1 MINYISKNNSVVLY
15 WDLPEGFKKGDLFK
29 VSNEK
34 GLIVETEKC
43 HYEVT
48 ELDANCEYCF
58 TVESANFSEKST
70 CSTRPE
76 SRIINITD
84 FGAVGDGKTL
94 NTKAIQA
101 AIDSCKE
108 GETVYIPEGDFMTGS
123 LFLHSDMELYL
134 DKGAIIHG
142 TTNVCDYEPK
152 IKSRFEGIEMMC
164 YAALI
169 NVGTLDHDNI
179 TCKNVRICGEG
190 TVRGGGK
197 PLAEEV
203 IRVETLLMQD
213 YLASLGDSVKECESS
228 VTVQGR
234 VRPRLINVSSAENV
248 TVCNIGIENGAS
260 WNMHMIYS
268 NNIVTYGCTFKSDGV
283 WNGDG
288 WDPDSSS
295 NCTLFG
301 CEFCTGDDSVAIKSG
316 KNPEGNVINRPCEHI
331 KIFDCV
337 SHYGHGIAI
346 GSEMS
351 GGVNDIRI
359 WNCDI
364 RDSVYGIEIKATK
377 KRGGFVRNV
386 CVRNIHTCRILMH
399 SVGYNDDGIA
409 APTVPIFEDCSF
421 EDLEITA
428 RRKGMD
434 GEFVD
439 CQAIELAGFD
449 EPGHFIKNVRFKN
462 ISIDSGNSR
471 KQAIYLQCCEGISF
485 ENINCK

>member
-29 VSNEK
+29 ISNEK
-34 GLIVETEKC
+34 GLIAETEKC
-43 HYEVT
+43 HFEVSG
-48 ELDANCEYCF
+48 LSANCEYCF
-58 TVESANFSEKST
+58 TVDGAGMSEKVT
-70 CSTRPE
+70 CATRPE

-134 DKGAIIHG
+134 GKGAVLHG
-142 TTNVCDYEPK
+142 TTNVHDYEPK

-164 YAALI
+164 YASLI

-190 TVRGGGK
+190 TVCGGGK

-213 YLASLGDSVKECESS
+213 YIASLGDSVKECENS
-228 VTVQGR
+228 VTIQGR

-248 TVCNIGIENGAS
+248 TVCNVGIENGAS
-260 WNMHMIYS
+260 WNLHMIYS
-268 NNIVTYGCTFKSDGV
+268 KNIVTYGCTFKSDGV

-301 CEFCTGDDSVAIKSG
+301 CEFCTGDDAVAIKSG

-331 KIFDCV
+331 RIFDCV
-337 SHYGHGIAI
+337 SRYGHGFTV

-351 GGVNDIRI
+351 GGVNDVCI
-359 WNCDI
+359 WNCDLG
-364 RDSVYGIEIKATK
+364 DSVFGIEIKATK
-377 KRGGFVRNV
+377 KRGGYVRNV
-386 CVRNIHTCRILMH
+386 CVRNTRTCRVLMH

-434 GEFVD
+434 GEIID
-439 CQAIELAGFD
+439 CQAVELAGFD

-462 ISIDSGNSR
+462 ISIDSGKSK

>member
-29 VSNEK
+29 ISNEK
-34 GLIVETEKC
+34 GLVAETEKC
-43 HYEVT
+43 HFEVNG
-48 ELDANCEYCF
+48 LSANREYSF
-58 TVESANFSEKST
+58 TVEGAGMNENIT
-70 CSTRPE
+70 CATRPE

-84 FGAVGDGKTL
+84 FGALGDGKTL

-134 DKGAIIHG
+134 EKGAILHG
-142 TTNVCDYEPK
+142 TTNVHDYEPK

-169 NVGTLDHDNI
+169 NVGTLDRDNI

-190 TVRGGGK
+190 IVRGGGM

-203 IRVETLLMQD
+203 IRVETVLMQD
-213 YLASLGDSVKECESS
+213 YIASLGESIKECETSK
-228 VTVQGR
+228 TIQGR

-248 TVCNIGIENGAS
+248 TVCGIGVENGAS
-260 WNMHMIYS
+260 WNFHMIYS
-268 NNIVTYGCTFKSDGV
+268 KNIVTYGCTFRSDGV

-301 CEFCTGDDSVAIKSG
+301 CEFHTGDDAVAIKSG
-316 KNPEGNVINRPCEHI
+316 KNPEGNIINRPCEHI

-337 SHYGHGIAI
+337 SHYGHGITV

-351 GGVNDIRI
+351 GGINDIRI
-359 WNCDI
+359 WNCDMG
-364 RDSVYGIEIKATK
+364 DSVFGIEIKATK
-377 KRGGFVRNV
+377 KRGGYVRNI
-386 CVRNIHTCRILMH
+386 CVRNSRTCRVLMH

-428 RRKGMD
+428 RRKGKD
-434 GEFVD
+434 GEIVD
-439 CQAIELAGFD
+439 CQAVELSGFD
-449 EPGHFIKNVRFKN
+449 EPGHFIKNIRFKN